1 MKEEVLLMKNYKGK
15 KSQKKFSITMEQCMR
30 QICKYYNVKNTD
42 IEAIIEKFYKNNK
55 YKA

>member
-42 IEAIIEKFYKNNK
+42 IEAIIENFYKNNK

>member
-1 MKEEVLLMKNYKGK
+1 MKKNKVK
-15 KSQKKFSITMEQCMR
+15 KSQKNFSIITRKCMM
-30 QICKYYNVKNTD
+30 QICKYYNIKNTD

>member
-1 MKEEVLLMKNYKGK
+1 MKEEVLLMKKNKVK
-15 KSQKKFSITMEQCMR
+15 KSQKNFSIITRKCMM
-30 QICKYYNVKNTD
+30 QICKYYNIKNTD

>member
-15 KSQKKFSITMEQCMR
+15 KSQKNFSNTLERCMR

-42 IEAIIEKFYKNNK
+42 IEQVIKKFYNNK
-55 YKA
+55 KNKA